1 MFTGLVQSIG
11 RIAASVPTTTGRS
24 LHVEL
29 GDLPVAGIKHGDS
42 IAVSGVCLT
51 VVEILDGAIVRFD
64 VIPETLQRTTLGN
77 KKAQDKVNLEASLR
91 VGDAFGGHFVQGHV
105 DAIVTV
111 LHVSADPADWRITF
125 QLPETCRGLVVDKG
139 SVALDGVSM
148 TVSRVTPVDFS
159 VAVIPTTLENTTLG
173 QLRRGDGVHLE
184 TDIFAR
190 TILDYL
196 RKMLPA
202 QIPATAALEAEVV
215 R

>member
-11 RIAASVPTTTGRS
+11 RIAASVPTTTGRN

-51 VVEILDGAIVRFD
+51 VVEILDEAIARFD

-77 KKAQDKVNLEASLR
+77 KKARDKVNLEASLR
-91 VGDAFGGHFVQGHV
+91 VGDALGGHFVQGHV
-105 DAIVTV
+105 DAVVTV

-148 TVSRVTPVDFS
+148 TVAHVVRDRFTA
-159 VAVIPTTLENTTLG
+159 AVIPVTRRDTTLG
-173 QLRRGDGVHLE
+173 LLRVGDNVNLE

-190 TILDYL
+190 TILNYL
-196 RKMLPA
+196 RQMAPA
-202 QIPATAALEAEVV
+202 GDIAMVRGGDIP
-215 R
+215 